1 MRMRR
6 KGWNAASC
14 PYAVTVRLRSVKRD
28 ESLLD
33 VEAEKTEIGI

>member
-1 MRMRR
+1 MRMRW

-14 PYAVTVRLRSVKRD
+14 PYAVKRD

-33 VEAEKTEIGI
+33 VEAAKTEIGV